1 MNASNFA
8 LPAVVLIILLAGW
21 MRRVPLFD
29 TFLEGAKEGLS
40 AGIAVLPPLVAL
52 MVGVGVLR
60 ASGAL
65 DMLSFALTPVA
76 ALLGIPREVL
86 PLTLMRPITG
96 SGALAVFTDIIRIHG
111 PDSPV
116 GRVAS
121 VIQGSTETTFYTI
134 AVYYGATRV
143 RRTRQNLPACLT
155 ADLVGFV
162 MSAAAVRLLLS

>member
-76 ALLGIPREVL
+76 ALLGIPEVL
-86 PLTLMRPITG
+86 PLR
-96 SGALAVFTDIIRIHG
+96 
-111 PDSPV
+111 
-116 GRVAS
+116 
-121 VIQGSTETTFYTI
+121 
-134 AVYYGATRV
+134 
-143 RRTRQNLPACLT
+143 
-155 ADLVGFV
+155 
-162 MSAAAVRLLLS
+162 

>member
-1 MNASNFA
+1 
-8 LPAVVLIILLAGW
+8 
-21 MRRVPLFD
+21 
-29 TFLEGAKEGLS
+29 
-40 AGIAVLPPLVAL
+40 